1 MKFALFLVCFG
12 SLGFISSFSQAKSV
26 DSDNDG
32 INDRYERL
40 LKTDPN
46 NSASKPADLDGDGI
60 PDSYDLDMDGD
71 GVNNWQDPFPRN
83 AQESADV
90 DGDGIGD
97 SQDDDS
103 DGDGFS
109 NQQERLAGTNP
120 NRKDSF
126 PDEEPP
132 LLELVVP
139 PEQVT
144 QSVIDVRG
152 MAFDLGMGV
161 KKIQVVNSEGDIFPA
176 YFQYT
181 THFKAKVRLNRGE
194 NELQIAAYDKAN
206 NVSRKI
212 VNVSYEP

>member
-1 MKFALFLVCFG
+1 MKFALLLVCFG
-12 SLGFISSFSQAKSV
+12 ALGFISSFSQAKSV
-26 DSDNDG
+26 DTDGDG
-32 INDRYERL
+32 ISDRYERL

-46 NSASKPADLDGDGI
+46 NPSSKPNDLDGDRI

-71 GVNNWQDPFPRN
+71 GVNNWQDPFPKN

-90 DGDGIGD
+90 DGDGVGD

-120 NRKDSF
+120 NSKDSF

-132 LLELVVP
+132 LLELVLPVQ
-139 PEQVT
+139 QV
-144 QSVIDVRG
+144 SKAIIDIRG
-152 MAFDLGMGV
+152 MAYDLGMGV

-176 YFQYT
+176 HFQYT
-181 THFKAKVRLNRGE
+181 THFKAKVRLNRGD
-194 NELQIAAYDKAN
+194 NELQVAAFDKAN
-206 NVSRKI
+206 NISRQI
-212 VNVSYEP
+212 INVTYAP